1 MLGAR
6 RACRALVSRWH
17 VAVVAEN
24 NIVSVGGDRLCPH
37 LADRLPDLNPVIRE
51 HLYEPAHRVVLGGC
65 FGHLSHG
72 CDERHLI
79 GTGEPHHGGHRSRG
93 RRYLN

>member
-51 HLYEPAHRVVLGGC
+51 HHYEPAHRVVLGGC

-72 CDERHLI
+72 TTSIC
-79 GTGEPHHGGHRSRG
+79 GHSTAST
-93 RRYLN
+93 